1 MKTLLR
7 VSIGCLSISLL
18 VVSASTPRANAGE
31 ATEGGCSAAGSIVT
45 CGAEV
50 QGTEANPS
58 GVDSSGPVASSPTQD
73 DATAAA
79 ASPPPPP
86 PCVYQRFPLQG
97 PPPPGANP
105 DGQWDAVYC
114 AGLLFISGGVTASG
128 QPSPAAIWVPLGQSP
143 PAVTPATPPSGAV
156 LAQQA
161 IGELALPA
169 PTLGMSPAGTG
180 YVNLPEWLWVDPAIW
195 HPYSVTVSASNALGT
210 TSVTATATPVDVVW
224 DTGDGAA
231 PTVCDGP
238 GTAYDEAEPPTAQS
252 TACAHTYTVSSLG
265 QPSAD
270 GDPNDAAFTV
280 TATVEW
286 QVAWAGTDGSSG
298 TSTLTTAAAA
308 ALRVEQIEAVTCD
321 TTCPPS

>member
-1 MKTLLR
+1 
-7 VSIGCLSISLL
+7 
-18 VVSASTPRANAGE
+18 
-31 ATEGGCSAAGSIVT
+31 
-45 CGAEV
+45 
-50 QGTEANPS
+50 
-58 GVDSSGPVASSPTQD
+58 
-73 DATAAA
+73 
-79 ASPPPPP
+79 
-86 PCVYQRFPLQG
+86 
-97 PPPPGANP
+97 
-105 DGQWDAVYC
+105 
-114 AGLLFISGGVTASG
+114 
-128 QPSPAAIWVPLGQSP
+128 
-143 PAVTPATPPSGAV
+143 
-156 LAQQA
+156 
-161 IGELALPA
+161 
-169 PTLGMSPAGTG
+169 MSPAGTG